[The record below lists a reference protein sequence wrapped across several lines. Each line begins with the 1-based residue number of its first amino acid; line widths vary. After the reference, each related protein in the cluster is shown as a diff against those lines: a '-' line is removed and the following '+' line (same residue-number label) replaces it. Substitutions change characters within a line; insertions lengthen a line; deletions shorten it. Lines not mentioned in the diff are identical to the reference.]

1 MRPNEVMQ
9 AAARKV
15 VTCDPTMLDAI
26 KVVGRLLSTAE
37 VA

>member
-9 AAARKV
+9 AAAGKAS
-15 VTCDPTMLDAI
+15 TCDPTMLDAI
-26 KVVGRLLSTAE
+26 KVVGRLLAAAE